1 MKKIIYLLFIMIL
14 FIANIGLVKANTL
27 DTTKKG
33 TITITLKE
41 SGKENPIVGA
51 EISIYKIASA
61 TSENHNLKY
70 VYTNELSSCQSNL
83 NDLTNTSLAKELSEC
98 IKEVNIANKK
108 ETNQNGIVKFTDL
121 DLGLYLVSETNNVDG
136 YSNIDNFLVQLP
148 VYVDN
153 SWDYSVEA
161 LPKTD
166 IIRVMNLTV
175 EKVWNIT
182 KSKKEEYV
190 TIELYNGEEL
200 FDTITLNDENNW
212 THTWQRIP
220 ESDAYTVVEKDVP
233 KNFVVTYKQIEDK
246 FIVTNTDKLPQ
257 TGLTLWQVELFSFLG
272 IIFIIIGFILEKGN
286 NHEQNR

>member
-1 MKKIIYLLFIMIL
+1 MKKITYLLFIMIL
-14 FIANIGLVKANTL
+14 FITNIGLVKANTL
-27 DTTKKG
+27 DFTKKG
-33 TITITLKE
+33 TITITLME
-41 SGKENPIVGA
+41 SGKETPIEGA
-51 EISIYKIASA
+51 ELSIYKIANA

-70 VYTNELSSCQSNL
+70 VYTNELSSCKSNL
-83 NDLTNTSLAKELSEC
+83 SDLTNTNLSKELSEC

-121 DLGLYLVSETNNVDG
+121 DLGLYLVSETNTVDG

-182 KSKKEEYV
+182 KSKKEEFI
-190 TIELYNGEEL
+190 TIELYNDNVL
-200 FDTITLNDENNW
+200 FDTITLNDNNNW
-212 THTWQRIP
+212 TYTWERIP

-257 TGLTLWQVELFSFLG
+257 TGLTLWQVELFSLLG